1 MIFPQLSKVLQI
13 NHQTLALQ
21 LARPTFCAANE
32 CLPPKRDR
40 AQSLC
45 LLACFKVHDQLQ
57 GESDV
62 DIPNVAYK
70 DQFFRVLVAEELKNM
85 GVTDPELHV
94 KFKGQ
99 VGTDV
104 LDDMV
109 GRFSAGIQAADG
121 LVASCPGTVSVIGGI
136 MAQEVIKAVTHVHA
150 PVSQWLMHHSLP
162 PGPAPADAS
171 SGLTRGAS
179 PYTRRVPYD
188 PDVAEELRRMR
199 VFVVGAGAIG
209 CELLKNFA
217 LMGVGSGETAEAN
230 GTTDAPIDIAW
241 KTAAFKR
248 TRSATKAR
256 KVVSRP
262 RRSLWSTFGERR
274 GGVIV
279 TDMDVIERSNLNRQ
293 LLFR

>member
-1 MIFPQLSKVLQI
+1 MNFPQLSKVLQI

-57 GESDV
+57 GERCADLHR
-62 DIPNVAYK
+62 VACK
-70 DQFFRVLVAEELKNM
+70 DQFFRALVAEELKSM
-85 GVTDPELHV
+85 GVEDPELHG

-99 VGTDV
+99 VGSDV
-104 LDDMV
+104 LEDMV
-109 GRFSAGIQAADG
+109 GRFFAGIHAANG
-121 LVASCPGTVSVIGGI
+121 VVAPCPGTVSVIGGI
-136 MAQEVIKAVTHVHA
+136 MAQEVIKAVMHVHA

-162 PGPAPADAS
+162 PGPTSADAG
-171 SGLTRGAS
+171 SGFTRGAS
-179 PYTRRVPYD
+179 RYTSRVPYD

-217 LMGVGSGETAEAN
+217 LIGVGSGETSIAS
-230 GTTDAPIDIAW
+230 GTTEAPADLGRE
-241 KTAAFKR
+241 TAASKR
-248 TRSATKAR
+248 TPGATKAR

-274 GGVIV
+274 GGIIV